1 MKNAMN
7 IDRYIAMAEENF
19 SGANGYQDP
28 NLANL
33 DLSFEGEFGADGDYY
48 DADGDYM
55 DADGYYDADGDY
67 MDADGDYSYA
77 AATPR
82 SGHTWRPAPSRP
94 MAAPAQRR
102 VAAKQP
108 TPYQVNVSNTTAG
121 TLTVV
126 LFGLN
131 TYLLDPNFGSSTGV
145 TVTPAQVSVTYLEL
159 LNQSASQPF
168 ETSLIRIQTS
178 TASQL
183 TQILTVV
190 SKDANGQL
198 CQIPVITQSYF
209 SANQFQSTILDVP
222 YPVKIDGNTYVTF
235 PILGNTTATY
245 TFFPAEK
252 INTSRVLG
260 GGSELQQYSAPA
272 VPVAVPMFSARPVGM
287 KPRPKMIRAGR
298 R

>member
-19 SGANGYQDP
+19 SGANGDLEFND
-28 NLANL
+28 NLSNL

-48 DADGDYM
+48 YADGSM
-55 DADGYYDADGDY
+55 DEMGG
-67 MDADGDYSYA
+67 MSYA
-77 AATPR
+77 NGGAV
-82 SGHTWRPAPSRP
+82 
-94 MAAPAQRR
+94 RR
-102 VAAKQP
+102 VPAKQP
-108 TPYQVNVSNTTAG
+108 TPYQVNITNTTASAG
-121 TLTVV
+121 TVV

-131 TYLLDPNFGSSTGV
+131 TFLLTANFGSSAGV
-145 TVTPAQVSVTYLEL
+145 TVTPAQVNVSYLEL
-159 LNQSASQPF
+159 LNQSANQPF

-178 TASQL
+178 SPSQL

-198 CQIPVITQSYF
+198 CQIPIITQSYF

-222 YPVKIDGNTYVTF
+222 YPVKIDGNTYITF
-235 PILGNTTATY
+235 PILAGTTATY

-252 INTSRVLG
+252 INQSRILG

-272 VPVAVPMFSARPVGM
+272 VPVAVPMFTARPVGIKR
-287 KPRPKMIRAGR
+287 KPLMVPAR
-298 R
+298 RR

>member
-19 SGANGYQDP
+19 SGANGYNDV
-28 NLANL
+28 NLDNL
-33 DLSFEGEFGADGDYY
+33 DLSVEGEYGANGDYM
-48 DADGDYM
+48 M
-55 DADGYYDADGDY
+55 DADGYYDA
-67 MDADGDYSYA
+67 ADGEYSYA
-77 AATPR
+77 T
-82 SGHTWRPAPSRP
+82 
-94 MAAPAQRR
+94 AAPVRR

-108 TPYQVNVSNTTAG
+108 TPYQVNITNTSGTAG
-121 TLTVV
+121 TVV

-131 TYLLDPNFGSSTGV
+131 TFLLTPNFGSSVGV
-145 TVTPAQVSVTYLEL
+145 TVTPAQVNVSYLEL

-178 TASQL
+178 NPSQL
-183 TQILTVV
+183 TQILTLT

-198 CQIPVITQSYF
+198 CQIPIITQSYF
-209 SANQFQSTILDVP
+209 SANQFQSSILDVP
-222 YPVKIDGNTYVTF
+222 YPVKIDGNTFISF
-235 PILGNTTATY
+235 PILGTTTATY

-252 INTSRVLG
+252 INTARILG
-260 GGSELQQYSAPA
+260 NGSSLQKYSAPA

-287 KPRPKMIRAGR
+287 RPRPTLVAPAR

>member
-55 DADGYYDADGDY
+55 DADGYYDAA
-67 MDADGDYSYA
+67 DAEYSYA
-77 AATPR
+77 AA
-82 SGHTWRPAPSRP
+82 RPAP
-94 MAAPAQRR
+94 RR

-287 KPRPKMIRAGR
+287 RPKPKMIKAGR